1 MTFIKDT
8 EPFFGSREGDT
19 TELLR
24 DRIEHDVGLG
34 IRFLLKAQQ
43 KDNKNNMRGAVPG
56 KYTGQHPANLNVNL
70 KESNLGHAADVDA
83 DADADAASE
92 DEEDSEDDE
101 DYDISEV
108 RVDYVQHSM
117 SAVMAYESFLLKKK
131 NQKEEGK
138 RFRDKVNEKVHRV
151 ADKVKHKIDNVT
163 RSSTFVNLVL
173 LCIVV
178 FLVLVVICI
187 AYSLPLSSFSR
198 RKHRRRRVKRQD

>member
-1 MTFIKDT
+1 
-8 EPFFGSREGDT
+8 
-19 TELLR
+19 
-24 DRIEHDVGLG
+24 
-34 IRFLLKAQQ
+34 
-43 KDNKNNMRGAVPG
+43 MRGAVPG
-56 KYTGQHPANLNVNL
+56 KYTGQHPANE
-70 KESNLGHAADVDA
+70 KFYESNLGHAA

-92 DEEDSEDDE
+92 DEEDSEDE

-117 SAVMAYESFLLKKK
+117 SAVMAYESFLLNKK

-151 ADKVKHKIDNVT
+151 ADNMKHKIDDVT
-163 RSSTFVNLVL
+163 RSSTFVNLAL

-178 FLVLVVICI
+178 FLMLAMIGI
-187 AYSLPLSSFSR
+187 AYFPLSSLTR